1 MGAMQAWAK
10 LVTAA
15 LAIAA
20 ATTIAT
26 TISALICLRGT
37 VHNNAIPAFRADHW
51 QAKVNLALLFTAL
64 R

>member
-15 LAIAA
+15 LAITA

-26 TISALICLRGT
+26 TTSALLCLRGT
-37 VHNNAIPAFRADHW
+37 VHNNAIPAFRAD
-51 QAKVNLALLFTAL
+51 FFIFF
-64 R
+64 